1 MPAQR
6 LLLAPGGS
14 GRVEQLAPH
23 ASGLAARGLSVELV
37 ALPRGAAERALPH
50 YREAAGPDLADAV
63 IGGQSFGGRVASL
76 LAAESPPAALILF
89 AYPLHAPGRHEAWAD
104 RTAHWPRIACPT
116 LLLSGESDPFA
127 RLDLLRE
134 AVARL
139 PSATLVTYP
148 GVGHGVGPV
157 LEAALDEVASFI
169 GANT

>member
-14 GRVEQLAPH
+14 GRIEQLAPH
-23 ASGLAARGLSVELV
+23 ASGLEARGLPVELV
-37 ALPRGAAERALPH
+37 TLPRGAAERALPH
-50 YREAAGPDLADAV
+50 YREAAGPGLADAV

-104 RTAHWPRIACPT
+104 RTDHWPRIACPT

-139 PSATLVTYP
+139 PRATLVTYP

-157 LEAALDEVASFI
+157 LEAALDEVTSFI